1 MCARA
6 LARRGRAYV
15 CCRIKFEEK
24 WCKRCSCGLAGTCV
38 CSCDSC
44 HQVQG
49 HLHVVLTGSR
59 NMGVQGIVCDAA
71 VCCCSIDALTLGVRR

>member
-1 MCARA
+1 M
-6 LARRGRAYV
+6 LQDQIRGEVVQEVLLRV
-15 CCRIKFEEK
+15 GRDVRVQFQ
-24 WCKRCSCGLAGTCV
+24 G
-38 CSCDSC
+38 SCDSC